1 MCFIPLWTVHAK
13 FMLFN
18 ILFYKRWHFEPFGQ
32 NHYFD
37 CQINRV
43 WYMHPIYNVCISM
56 SCMYIYMHICIYIYA
71 RMYIYIYT
79 YIYMYG
85 YIYICIYIYTYVYTY
100 IHAFAVWILNFA
112 GYILMIFFIQSTWWK
127 FNIDGYTVTCAPV
140 TNWSLSCA
148 QETRMVLMDFRKD
161 FSERGVCPLPSP
173 KSVSL
178 TVGGTPLD

>member
-1 MCFIPLWTVHAK
+1 MLNSCCLISCFTNDGTLNRLVKIIILSVKSTGFDICILYIMCVYLC
-13 FMLFN
+13 
-18 ILFYKRWHFEPFGQ
+18 R
-32 NHYFD
+32 
-37 CQINRV
+37 
-43 WYMHPIYNVCISM
+43 VCI
-56 SCMYIYMHICIYIYA
+56 YICTYVYIYIYA
-71 RMYIYIYT
+71 RMYVYIYIY
-79 YIYMYG
+79 IR
-85 YIYICIYIYTYVYTY
+85 IYICMDIYIYVYIYIYTYVYTY

-148 QETRMVLMDFRKD
+148 QETWMVLMDVRKD

-178 TVGGTPLD
+178 TVGGTPVD